1 MDENSNEIKIDHHSG
16 PDPEVEK
23 ALEEASTPETTE
35 APAEDAPEVTISTSE
50 ENLEASVD
58 EASTEPEKESTE
70 TPVEETKAEESKT
83 EEAAKPEH
91 KSSKSWLPWVIIV
104 LVFVLVFV
112 VALFAMNARYS
123 QTQKQPAD
131 DTALFNKDTLPRI
144 DASLATQPLTDAF
157 VKDFT
162 GKTTEEMGVEYS
174 NTHPGYVALINGE
187 KDLIVVTEPSEEEQA
202 LAKEKGVE
210 LEITKVVNEGFV
222 FFVNKKNPVNG
233 VTFKQIQDIYA
244 GDITNWKELGGPDK
258 EIVAY
263 QRPVNSGSQTGL
275 LSLVMKG
282 RPVKTPTP
290 TETAELTMAGIIE
303 YVANYDNSDVALG
316 YSYYYYANEMYY
328 NENLKYLAIDGVA
341 PNYDTIQNESYPIK
355 TAYYIVT
362 RKGETNENV
371 AKLKEAMLSA
381 RGQDIAKQAGYVPVK

>member
-1 MDENSNEIKIDHHSG
+1 
-16 PDPEVEK
+16 
-23 ALEEASTPETTE
+23 
-35 APAEDAPEVTISTSE
+35 
-50 ENLEASVD
+50 
-58 EASTEPEKESTE
+58 
-70 TPVEETKAEESKT
+70 
-83 EEAAKPEH
+83 
-91 KSSKSWLPWVIIV
+91 
-104 LVFVLVFV
+104 
-112 VALFAMNARYS
+112 MNARYS
-123 QTQKQPAD
+123 QSQEHQVTET
-131 DTALFNKDTLPRI
+131 TALFDKNTLPRI
-144 DASLATQPLTDAF
+144 DTSLATQPLTDAF

-162 GKTTEEMGVEYS
+162 GQTTEEMGVVYS

-210 LEITKVVNEGFV
+210 LEVTKVVNEGFV

-244 GDITNWKELGGPDK
+244 GDITNWKALGGEDK
-258 EIVAY
+258 EIIAY

-303 YVANYDNSDVALG
+303 YVANYDNSDTALG

-328 NENLKYLAIDGVA
+328 NENLKYLAIDGVV
-341 PNYDTIQNESYPIK
+341 PTYDTIQDGSYPIK
-355 TAYYIVT
+355 TAYHIVT
-362 RKGETNENV
+362 RKGSPNENV
-371 AKLKEAMLSA
+371 QSWKKQCSLRAGKKLLSGQDMSRLNKLGLVFGAILSA
-381 RGQDIAKQAGYVPVK
+381 GLAVVLAWAVLNLVHGEDPFGIAANTPMPDE

>member
-1 MDENSNEIKIDHHSG
+1 MDENSDEIKNNHHG
-16 PDPEVEK
+16 EPDPEVEK
-23 ALEEASTPETTE
+23 ALEEASMPEAME
-35 APAEDAPEVTISTSE
+35 A
-50 ENLEASVD
+50 
-58 EASTEPEKESTE
+58 
-70 TPVEETKAEESKT
+70 PVEETKAEEL
-83 EEAAKPEH
+83 AKSER
-91 KSSKSWLPWVIIV
+91 KSAKAWLPWVIII
-104 LVFVLVFV
+104 LVFILVFV
-112 VALFAMNARYS
+112 VALFAMNARYNQS
-123 QTQKQPAD
+123 QEHQVAET
-131 DTALFNKDTLPRI
+131 TTLFDKNTLPRI

-162 GKTTEEMGVEYS
+162 GQTTEEMGVEYS

-210 LEITKVVNEGFV
+210 LEVTKVVNEGFV

-244 GDITNWKELGGPDK
+244 GDITNWKDLGGEDK
-258 EIVAY
+258 EIIAY

-282 RPVKTPTP
+282 RPVKKPTP
-290 TETAELTMAGIIE
+290 TETVTLTMAGIIE
-303 YVANYDNSDVALG
+303 YVANYDNSDAALG

-341 PNYDTIQNESYPIK
+341 PTYDTIQDESYPIK

-362 RKGETNENV
+362 RKDDPNENV
-371 AKLKEAMLSA
+371 AKLKEAMLSS
-381 RGQDIAKQAGYVPVK
+381 RGQEVAKQAGYVPVK